1 MKVKELVGRFKNL
14 SDPEVARE
22 ALPGRLGPMV
32 SIALRSRFTGLAAE
46 VAFWGVFILPW
57 VLLGIVGSV
66 GVVSRWFEVD
76 AVTRIRDEIMQ
87 RANDVLTSETA
98 NETLRPILD
107 EILLEGNGGL
117 GILGF
122 GAALWSGS
130 RLVST
135 VVVVVRAVH
144 AAAVPESMSPRS
156 WAQVRATS
164 LGAYLLAL
172 ATLAIAFPLL
182 LLGPQILARLGLGAF
197 TSVLYWGGTT
207 ALALFLVAGMYRAA
221 VPKHDLR
228 AAVIGATVALVVWGI
243 GSLALRLY
251 LGGLG
256 EASPVEAFAAPVALL
271 LWAYVTALAVVLGAV
286 VDAGLR
292 RDIRDEATMAEVLG
306 AAEKS

>member
-1 MKVKELVGRFKNL
+1 MTMKDFMRRFKNL
-14 SDPEVARE
+14 SDPEAASD
-22 ALPGRLGPMV
+22 ALPGRLGAMLT
-32 SIALRSRFTGLAAE
+32 IALRSRFTGLAAE

-87 RANDVLTSETA
+87 RANDVLTSEAA

-117 GILGF
+117 GLLGF
-122 GAALWSGS
+122 GVALWSGS

-135 VVVVVRAVH
+135 VVVVVRVVH
-144 AAAVPESMSPRS
+144 SAAAPASVSSRS
-156 WAQVRATS
+156 WAKVRAIS

-172 ATLAIAFPLL
+172 ATLAVAFPLL

-197 TSVLYWGGTT
+197 TSVLYWGGVT
-207 ALALFLVAGMYRAA
+207 ALAIFLVAGMYRAA

-228 AAVIGATVALVVWGI
+228 AAIVGALVALTIWGI
-243 GSLALRLY
+243 GSLLLRLY

-292 RDIRDEATMAEVLG
+292 RDIRDPSEMSDVLG
-306 AAEKS
+306 AD

>member
-1 MKVKELVGRFKNL
+1 MKMKDFVQRFKNL
-14 SDPEVARE
+14 RDPENATK
-22 ALPGRLGPMV
+22 ALPGRLGLMV

-57 VLLGIVGSV
+57 ILLGIVGSV

-87 RANDVLTSETA
+87 RANDVLTSEAA

-135 VVVVVRAVH
+135 VVVVVRVVH
-144 AAAVPESMSPRS
+144 AAAAPQSVSSRS
-156 WAQVRATS
+156 WAQVRAIS

-172 ATLAIAFPLL
+172 GTLAVAFPLL

-197 TSVLYWGGTT
+197 TSVLYWGGVVSLT
-207 ALALFLVAGMYRAA
+207 LFLIAGMYRAA
-221 VPKHDLR
+221 VPQHDLR
-228 AAVIGATVALVVWGI
+228 AAVAGALVALTIWGI

-256 EASPVEAFAAPVALL
+256 EASPVETFAAPVALL
-271 LWAYVTALAVVLGAV
+271 LWAYVTALAVVVGAV

-292 RDIRDEATMAEVLG
+292 RDIRRESEMSDVLG
-306 AAEKS
+306 AD